1 MFLIVNKIWIVDKNE
16 IDIDGYGII
25 FFLNC
30 NLNVEYSNVLCLIK
44 LMNGILIFFIL
55 GLLILL

>member
-30 NLNVEYSNVLCLIK
+30 NLNVEYSIVLCLIK